1 MLKCDINEVM
11 DEIKGMTI
19 REKNKYLE
27 KFHDELLDF
36 ASNVDELKEKVND
49 DYYDLIKKQIRE
61 SLQSFVN
68 EKHWKE
74 EIGFDNE
81 ACLQKR
87 NGKTLAWIVLS
98 YLGSSFIKD
107 EDSSWRVNV
116 ITGFSQIGNILP
128 GFLDKLSLP
137 SKEGTA
143 SINIPVEESEIVPTL
158 KRIVSAWCGEKDGDA
173 RSGVGEK
180 DVCDITGKA

>member
-11 DEIKGMTI
+11 DEIKGMNI
-19 REKNKYLE
+19 REKNKFLE

-36 ASNVDELKEKVND
+36 ASSVDELKEKVND
-49 DYYDLIKKQIRE
+49 DYYDLIKRQIRE

-81 ACLQKR
+81 ACLLKR
-87 NGKTLAWIVLS
+87 NGETLAWIVLG
-98 YLGSSFIKD
+98 YFGNCFIKD

-116 ITGFSQIGNILP
+116 ITGCSQIGNILP

-158 KRIVSAWCGEKDGDA
+158 KRIVSTWCDGGQKNEGCEAD
-173 RSGVGEK
+173 EK
-180 DVCDITGKA
+180 DV

>member
-11 DEIKGMTI
+11 EGIKGMTI

-36 ASNVDELKEKVND
+36 ASSVDELKEKVND
-49 DYYDLIKKQIRE
+49 DYYDLIKRQIRE

-68 EKHWKE
+68 EKHWQEK
-74 EIGFDNE
+74 IGFDNE
-81 ACLQKR
+81 ACLLKR
-87 NGKTLAWIVLS
+87 NGETLAWIVLG
-98 YLGSSFIKD
+98 YLRSSFVQD
-107 EDSSWRVNV
+107 QDSLWRVNV

-128 GFLDKLSLP
+128 GFLDKLSVP

-143 SINIPVEESEIVPTL
+143 SINIPVEESEILPTL
-158 KRIVSAWCGEKDGDA
+158 KSIISAWCGEENEDA
-173 RSGVGEK
+173 GSKINEK
-180 DVCDITGKA
+180 DVCDITGNV

>member
-11 DEIKGMTI
+11 DEIKGMNI

-27 KFHDELLDF
+27 NFYDELLDF
-36 ASNVDELKEKVND
+36 ASSVDELKEKVND
-49 DYYDLIKKQIRE
+49 DYYDLIKRQIRE

-68 EKHWKE
+68 EKYWQEK
-74 EIGFDNE
+74 IGFDNE
-81 ACLQKR
+81 ACLLKR
-87 NGKTLAWIVLS
+87 NGETLAWIVLG
-98 YLGSSFIKD
+98 YLGSSFVQD
-107 EDSSWRVNV
+107 QDSLWRVNV

-143 SINIPVEESEIVPTL
+143 SINIPVEETEMLPTL
-158 KRIVSAWCGEKDGDA
+158 KRIVSAWCDGSQNNDGKSDEKD
-173 RSGVGEK
+173 
-180 DVCDITGKA
+180 I

>member
-81 ACLQKR
+81 ACLLKR
-87 NGKTLAWIVLS
+87 NGETLAWIVLG
-98 YLGSSFIKD
+98 YFGNCFIKD

>member
-19 REKNKYLE
+19 REKNKFLE
-27 KFHDELLDF
+27 KYHDELLDF
-36 ASNVDELKEKVND
+36 SSSVDELKEKIND
-49 DYYDLIKKQIRE
+49 DYYDSIKRQTRE
-61 SLQSFVN
+61 ALQSLVA
-68 EKHWKE
+68 EKHWGKK
-74 EIGFDNE
+74 IGFDDE
-81 ACLQKR
+81 ACLLKR
-87 NGKTLAWIVLS
+87 NGKTLVWIVLG

-128 GFLDKLSLP
+128 GFLDKFSLS

-143 SINIPVEESEIVPTL
+143 SINIPVEESEILPTL
-158 KRIVSAWCGEKDGDA
+158 KKIISAWCGEEDGDA
-173 RSGVGEK
+173 GCEINEK
-180 DVCDITGKA
+180 DVCNITENV